1 MANPRYKI
9 VNASNDVFSA
19 AVLKGSGLV
28 QPNTRRVLEL
38 ESEIS
43 DARISAY
50 ASSGIFI
57 KKTNEA
63 AQNEEPLPGLD
74 EGIALARNQLMVAAG
89 AERDDIVTTLWDE
102 GNGKAKAKAAAQTTT
117 GATTAAPSAT
127 PAAQGATA
135 TAAPAASA
143 GNTSTVGS

>member
-19 AVLKGSGLV
+19 VVTHGEGLV

-38 ESEIS
+38 QEELSEGHIAS
-43 DARISAY
+43 F
-50 ASSGIFI
+50 ASSNIFI

-63 AQNEEPLPGLD
+63 AQNSLPLPGLD
-74 EGIALARNQLMVAAG
+74 ENIAVARNRLMLAVG
-89 AERDDIVTTLWDE
+89 QERDDLIASLWDE
-102 GNGKAKAKAAAQTTT
+102 ALPKAKSAAKTSAA
-117 GATTAAPSAT
+117 ATTASPGST

-143 GNTSTVGS
+143 GNTSTAGS